1 MYLEGVRNISFV
13 LLSQQHHHWSLCIVS
28 FSEDFTSV
36 HLYGK
41 NCHLCRRQPPQM
53 NTYLKAYNVS
63 YPVTP
68 LIRGCAGSQSRVFW
82 CCLLLS
88 SRLSVLPKSLPSQ
101 QKWQQDQKVCHF
113 QALWFAYLNCHLLGT
128 IFTLRCFIH
137 GCLIIWAPAPF
148 LTFLISDF
156 CSTCFSPQVVKG
168 AKIPIESNSLQ
179 VKMLFSCHS
188 PNPTASGVSHM
199 KCLVITRGVAP
210 NSGPYAQAV
219 LQSLK
224 TWPIHL
230 NQVCWSRETWKAC
243 RAVCLEDQDWEKL
256 F

>member
-113 QALWFAYLNCHLLGT
+113 QALTSYKPNPNLLSLCTGGVHKAT
-128 IFTLRCFIH
+128 WLTTKIGRNQQLVKRSLIIMALFNSVAN
-137 GCLIIWAPAPF
+137 GCL
-148 LTFLISDF
+148 
-156 CSTCFSPQVVKG
+156 CSTNYWWRIIISPPFGLLSCKGFSPYVFFPFILGCDWLGLLSKSVSLQ
-168 AKIPIESNSLQ
+168 SNSCRLP
-179 VKMLFSCHS
+179 VR
-188 PNPTASGVSHM
+188 VS
-199 KCLVITRGVAP
+199 VF
-210 NSGPYAQAV
+210 PYADIKMQC
-219 LQSLK
+219 
-224 TWPIHL
+224 
-230 NQVCWSRETWKAC
+230 NC
-243 RAVCLEDQDWEKL
+243 
-256 F
+256 